1 MSAPHDV
8 RKNFRL
14 TAKEAA
20 KLSAFAAEA
29 EVTESEYVR
38 ALIADPGHVFTAE
51 RDVLGR
57 MLRELKRQGVNLNQI
72 AHRVNMIG
80 ENSDNED
87 PRFLR
92 IVDEVSGAM
101 AAVTDAV
108 AATQQALAKT
118 ILGRH
123 K

>member
-72 AHRVNMIG
+72 AHAANVGKFTRADAEALADIAAANA
-80 ENSDNED
+80 
-87 PRFLR
+87 R
-92 IVDEVSGAM
+92 IA
-101 AAVTDAV
+101 DAV
-108 AATQQALAKT
+108 ISALQG
-118 ILGRH
+118 GRH
-123 K
+123 ADR